1 MPSNNESSLNTH
13 DEGKGKNKKKHSGG
27 TRQLRLEELLPQ
39 QVDRSAQTYQA
50 QIRVSE
56 ADTCV
61 RDASSFGMHQ
71 AAFEHASATDSMRI
85 TNPVIEEKYIG
96 DKEYVLVCRHTEN
109 FPSDETY
116 FDEDLTEHHLK

>member
-1 MPSNNESSLNTH
+1 
-13 DEGKGKNKKKHSGG
+13 
-27 TRQLRLEELLPQ
+27 
-39 QVDRSAQTYQA
+39 
-50 QIRVSE
+50 
-56 ADTCV
+56 
-61 RDASSFGMHQ
+61 MHQ

-109 FPSDETY
+109 FPSGETY